1 MGYQFCGKFFLERG
15 ANLESQAAHAH
26 PKNTQVPL
34 PRGHSLDD
42 SPDAVHIAKPLDFQG
57 NPWAVYQK
65 YYMGMSMGN
74 SSVLKHRSSFS

>member
-1 MGYQFCGKFFLERG
+1 MGYQFCRKFFLEQG
-15 ANLESQAAHAH
+15 ANLECQAAHAQ
-26 PKNTQVPL
+26 PKNTQVP
-34 PRGHSLDD
+34 PTLDD
-42 SPDAVHIAKPLDFQG
+42 SPDAVHIAKPLDFQR